1 MQKDIH
7 AVLCPQKAINKA
19 ERRRARQAMLDRKLG
34 NGPPPPVPAR
44 PRESI
49 DELPVEDIV
58 TLGWKL
64 QQQSELNG
72 LSPPT
77 SPRRPPRATDT
88 TTTTTTTD
96 AVDEKGAAQAN
107 DAALLAKLEMSQAN
121 ADEAAARHA
130 EQRQYRMSMRVDE
143 LVAGIGTD
151 EMLLKVWKSVIDV
164 FLNNFFF
171 NLLILFFKKRKIYLK
186 NIVLELKNIF

>member
-1 MQKDIH
+1 MGEIKCPLGDCDWRGKYASLSSHVTLKCDFMPDQCPHIGCPAKVVRMQKDIH

-77 SPRRPPRATDT
+77 SPRRPPRATTDT
-88 TTTTTTTD
+88 TT
-96 AVDEKGAAQAN
+96 
-107 DAALLAKLEMSQAN
+107 
-121 ADEAAARHA
+121 
-130 EQRQYRMSMRVDE
+130 
-143 LVAGIGTD
+143 
-151 EMLLKVWKSVIDV
+151 
-164 FLNNFFF
+164 
-171 NLLILFFKKRKIYLK
+171 
-186 NIVLELKNIF
+186 